1 MTGRG
6 PAARAAVPS
15 GMTER
20 SVAARVVASLV
31 LAGLFAWGLRAAGV
45 PVLPREGALDDV
57 RWGGVASFLAL
68 VVGSHLLRAWRW
80 RLLLADVGAPPWPRL
95 LAASTLGL
103 AAVVLLPLR
112 LGEIVRP
119 TLIRDERI
127 GWLPALGTVAAERVI
142 DGLVVAVTLGLAL
155 VLAPPLDPPPERIG
169 TLEIPPGLI
178 PRTAMAAAVVFGL
191 ATVALVVVHVA
202 KGPLIRRLRARG
214 WDRPVDW
221 IEGATGGIA
230 FVGGPRLPQIAGIT
244 VGYWLL
250 IQLAHLVLAQACGI
264 PLSYGQTVGVVGV
277 VALGG
282 VVPAGP
288 GLFGVFQASGF
299 AGLAMYLRP
308 DVVLDEGATWV
319 FLLYSVQIAWYVVS
333 ASLAGAYWLAYERPR
348 APAG

>member
-1 MTGRG
+1 MTR
-6 PAARAAVPS
+6 RTV
-15 GMTER
+15 T
-20 SVAARVVASLV
+20 ARVVASLV

-57 RWGGVASFLAL
+57 RWGGVAAFLAL
-68 VVGSHLLRAWRW
+68 VIGSHLLRAWRW

-103 AAVVLLPLR
+103 AAVVILPLR

-127 GWLPALGTVAAERVI
+127 GWMPALGTIAAERVI
-142 DGLVVAVTLGLAL
+142 DGLSVAVCLGLAL
-155 VLAPPLDPPPERIG
+155 LWVPPLDPPPERIG

-178 PRTAMAAAVVFGL
+178 PQTAMAAAVVFAL
-191 ATVALVVVHVA
+191 ATVALVVIHLA
-202 KGPLIRRLRARG
+202 KAQLIRQLRARAPAWG
-214 WDRPVDW
+214 QRPIAW
-221 IEGATGGIA
+221 IEGATQGIA
-230 FVGGPRLPQIAGIT
+230 FIGGPRLPQIAAIT

-250 IQLAHLVLAQACGI
+250 IQLAHLVLALACGI
-264 PLSYGQTVGVVGV
+264 PLTYGQSVGVVGV

-308 DVVLDEGATWV
+308 ADVLDEGSTWV
-319 FLLYSVQIAWYVVS
+319 FLLYSVQITWYVLS
-333 ASLAGAYWLAYERPR
+333 ALVAGAWWFARERSRPS
-348 APAG
+348 GG